1 MDHVQ
6 SPSEERNGLTKRIA
20 VITGVIAVIVAAA
33 AVLGAVATKPAEAF
47 PSKAQAC
54 SNCHGSTAA
63 GTVRATPSK
72 TTPLAPGEGYTV
84 SVAIKFPSAGQYGA
98 WVTNGAGTPSA
109 SAHAGPGSASTV
121 VVPMTAP
128 ATPGTYNYI
137 AWGVRGTPGAG
148 QNGHGNYQITV
159 QSGGGGGTTTDTV
172 APTAIA
178 QAAASVKKS
187 KTATLKYK
195 VTDPAP
201 NLGTA
206 TATITIKDA
215 KGTVVRTLV
224 QTAKPVNA
232 PQRATFKATLKKGT
246 YTFYV
251 TAVDA
256 AGNHSTNV
264 SFNKL
269 TVK

>member
-1 MDHVQ
+1 
-6 SPSEERNGLTKRIA
+6 LKKRIA
-20 VITGVIAVIVAAA
+20 VITGVIAVTVAAA
-33 AVLGAVATKPAEAF
+33 AVFGAVATKPAEAF

-54 SNCHGSTAA
+54 SNCHGSATAGA
-63 GTVRATPSK
+63 VKATPS
-72 TTPLAPGEGYTV
+72 TLSPLAPGDAYTV
-84 SVAIKFPSAGQYGA
+84 SVAITFPSSGQYGA

-109 SAHAGPGSASTV
+109 SANAGPGSASTV
-121 VVPMTAP
+121 VVHMTAP
-128 ATPGTYNYI
+128 TTPGTYNYT

-148 QNGHGNYQITV
+148 QTGSGTYQITV
-159 QSGGGGGTTTDTV
+159 QSSSGGGGGGTTVVAPATV
-172 APTAIA
+172 APS
-178 QAAASVKKS
+178 AASVKKG

-215 KGTVVRTLV
+215 TGTVVKTLV
-224 QTAKPVNA
+224 LTAKPVNA
-232 PQRATFKATLKKGT
+232 PQKATFKATLKKGA